1 MWCFMFNSLDVHS
14 ILIFL
19 DQFYSLSNVILIL
32 IFHKMIEVQE
42 LFYEILKLK
51 LN

>member
-1 MWCFMFNSLDVHS
+1 MNMNWIVLDE
-14 ILIFL
+14 LMTPL
-19 DQFYSLSNVILIL
+19 
-32 IFHKMIEVQE
+32 IEVQE